1 MKAMFKCKEVNWVLQ
16 EDAMSRKVK
25 TDKIKIKIKLTL
37 KVRQTEQVKRRL
49 GQLLNLYV
57 VKFAKFEP
65 DRTST

>member
-1 MKAMFKCKEVNWVLQ
+1 MLLQKPVNWVLQ

-25 TDKIKIKIKLTL
+25 TDKIKIKIKLIL